1 MIRIKTRRGSPAC
14 RAAERRQAV
23 AADFPFTIKDIAYL
37 LDLRIRHK
45 NAVCLDVNCPF
56 CGETKGK
63 MNLNLKKNVFKCNR
77 CGETGGMLALY
88 GKVYQ
93 VDNQTAYKEIMEALG
108 ENRQIPA
115 YQRKPKAEEV
125 KETEIINAPVAS
137 VNVKDKTYT
146 MLFSMLCLSDTHRK
160 NLLQRGFSEEQME
173 ENGYRST
180 PPFGYR
186 KLTKRLLEAGC
197 TVEGVP
203 GFFQDADGEWTMH
216 FHPRSSGFMIPVRN
230 LEGQITAV
238 QIRLDRP
245 YEGRKYMWLSSINNH
260 MGASSGSPVH
270 LAGRQG
276 DKIVFVTEGPLKGDI
291 AHALSGR
298 TFACVAGVNQY
309 ANLPAFLEEM
319 KGLGTEYIYE
329 AYDMDKMLK
338 TKCRGD
344 YDEKCVQCP
353 NYHRKWDKVNIPC
366 DKKKGKREN
375 IQRGCRKLSDIC
387 HELNLPGRTLTWN
400 LDREGDWAGSLKG
413 VDDYLLDL
421 RNRGI

>member
-203 GFFQDADGEWTMH
+203 GFFRDADGEWTMH

-230 LEGQITAV
+230 I
-238 QIRLDRP
+238 
-245 YEGRKYMWLSSINNH
+245 
-260 MGASSGSPVH
+260 
-270 LAGRQG
+270 
-276 DKIVFVTEGPLKGDI
+276 
-291 AHALSGR
+291 
-298 TFACVAGVNQY
+298 
-309 ANLPAFLEEM
+309 
-319 KGLGTEYIYE
+319 
-329 AYDMDKMLK
+329 
-338 TKCRGD
+338 
-344 YDEKCVQCP
+344 
-353 NYHRKWDKVNIPC
+353 
-366 DKKKGKREN
+366 
-375 IQRGCRKLSDIC
+375 
-387 HELNLPGRTLTWN
+387 
-400 LDREGDWAGSLKG
+400 
-413 VDDYLLDL
+413 
-421 RNRGI
+421 